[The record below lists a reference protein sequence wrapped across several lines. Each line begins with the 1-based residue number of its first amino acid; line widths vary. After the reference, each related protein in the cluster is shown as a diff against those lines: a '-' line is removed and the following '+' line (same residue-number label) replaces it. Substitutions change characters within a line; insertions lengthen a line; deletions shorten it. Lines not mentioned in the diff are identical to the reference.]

1 MTFCSLD
8 QPMTAKDF
16 VTMPELLIAEVT
28 LKRLTGKVVYDRG
41 DLFIKTFYYVICLI
55 FLPAD
60 AIYRV
65 MIL

>member
-8 QPMTAKDF
+8 QPTTAKDF

-28 LKRLTGKVVYDRG
+28 LKRLTGKVYDGR
-41 DLFIKTFYYVICLI
+41 DLFIKSILLCNLSN
-55 FLPAD
+55 FLLAD

>member
-8 QPMTAKDF
+8 QPTTAKDF

-28 LKRLTGKVVYDRG
+28 LKRLTGKVYDGR